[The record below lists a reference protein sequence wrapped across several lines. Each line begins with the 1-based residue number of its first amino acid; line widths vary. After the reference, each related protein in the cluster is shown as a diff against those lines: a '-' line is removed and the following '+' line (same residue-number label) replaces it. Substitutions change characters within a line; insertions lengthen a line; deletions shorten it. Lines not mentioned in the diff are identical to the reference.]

1 MSEVELDANSE
12 LGDDELDG
20 DAPDAADA
28 LASSPDSTDAEGSDT
43 GDDDSDRSDGDDDA
57 AAETADSAA
66 AAFAANVADLR
77 RAGRAVTGVETVV
90 VVPPDQHAT
99 SRNISRPELVLLLVT
114 RARQIERGG
123 AAFVP
128 AEKTPA
134 LTALA
139 ELQARRFPL
148 MLERSLD
155 AAGGV
160 RRVEQISPNDP
171 AIVFPRVSPED
182 LRFGPDNGPGFALA

>member
-1 MSEVELDANSE
+1 MSEVESDAGSE
-12 LGDDELDG
+12 LGDAELDS
-20 DAPDAADA
+20 DAPDA
-28 LASSPDSTDAEGSDT
+28 LASPASTDAEGSDT
-43 GDDDSDRSDGDDDA
+43 GDESDSDHSDSDDG
-57 AAETADSAA
+57 AAETADTAA

-77 RAGRAVTGVETVV
+77 RAGRAVNGVETVV

-99 SRNISRPELVLLLVT
+99 SRNISRPELVLLLVS

-123 AAFVP
+123 ATFVP

-139 ELQARRFPL
+139 ELQARMFPL
-148 MLERSLD
+148 LLERSLD

-182 LRFGPDNGPGFALA
+182 LRFGPDNGPGFALN